1 MIVFYFLLLISFPP
15 LYSVNVQVLQ
25 LDHKIYFYFL
35 DLPQGGPT
43 IETPRQQYQV
53 GETAD
58 LMCIAQLSNPPSN
71 LSWYINGEPV
81 SEPFTLNAK
90 FCSIAPCVIRLKT
103 KFRENF
109 RCSA

>member
-15 LYSVNVQVLQ
+15 LYSVNVLVLQ

-35 DLPQGGPT
+35 DLPQEGPT

-81 SEPFTLNAK
+81 SEPFMYTKCEILQY
-90 FCSIAPCVIRLKT
+90 CSMCNQVEDKIQG
-103 KFRENF
+103 EN
-109 RCSA
+109 

>member
-15 LYSVNVQVLQ
+15 LYSVNVLLLQ

-35 DLPQGGPT
+35 DLPQEGPT

-81 SEPFTLNAK
+81 SEPFTLK
-90 FCSIAPCVIRLKT
+90 CEILQYCSMCNQAEDKIQ
-103 KFRENF
+103 REF
-109 RCSA
+109 